1 MQGPLLY
8 KPQPRWQV
16 AAALGGALAVHAI
29 AVGIAALKPPEPIMD
44 LSNIPEAVVEMS
56 IEQVPE
62 VQPPPPEEIEEPEPD
77 APPEPVDTPEFVEEK
92 PTPPPKPKTD
102 RPPRPIA
109 PIRRPVTGT
118 PGPPS
123 AAKGPAPTGKAAMIY
138 KPNISYP
145 YEARRAKATGSGVV
159 VVSVSPS
166 GSVTSASMGQST
178 GNSILDNAS
187 VTAMRSARFKPGTA
201 PTVRIPITWTLTG
214 ARL

>member
-8 KPQPRWQV
+8 TPQPRWQV
-16 AAALGGALAVHAI
+16 AAALGGAIAVHAI
-29 AVGIAALKPPEPIMD
+29 AVGIAALRPPEPVMD
-44 LSNIPEAVVEMS
+44 LTDIPEAVVEMS

-62 VQPPPPEEIEEPEPD
+62 VQPPPPEEQIEEPEPD
-77 APPEPVDTPEFVEEK
+77 APPEPIDTPEFVEEK

-109 PIRRPVTGT
+109 PIRRPTSSNA
-118 PGPPS
+118 GPPR
-123 AAKGPAPTGKAAMIY
+123 KGPAPTGKAAMIY

-145 YEARRAKATGSGVV
+145 YEARRARATGSGVV

-166 GSVTSASMGQST
+166 GSVTSARMGQST

-201 PTVRIPITWTLTG
+201 SSVRIPITWTLTG